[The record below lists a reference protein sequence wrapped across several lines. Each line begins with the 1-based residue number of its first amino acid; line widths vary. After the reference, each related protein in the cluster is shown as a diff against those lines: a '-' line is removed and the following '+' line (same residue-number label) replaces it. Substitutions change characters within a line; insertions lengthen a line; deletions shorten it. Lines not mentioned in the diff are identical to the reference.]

1 VPANR
6 ARAGKRPAVA
16 ARKAAARGS
25 GGGGLKAK
33 GKPMKK

>member
-1 VPANR
+1 VVPANR

-25 GGGGLKAK
+25 GGGLKAK